1 MLGYAG
7 GRLTIERYGKDTMK
21 ALGWFL
27 LCNAMTISVAAAQT
41 PDMKGDW
48 VGKTNTIIAG
58 VGGPHWPDSKGT
70 WEKPLLAQRDIT
82 LRIVGQEDRRFWGES
97 IIAGDAASGGAV
109 TSEPFI
115 GTVSKGGDK
124 VMMADTDGYF
134 VGDLSGTTLS
144 YCYLQAGAKQPN
156 DKPAVVTC
164 NDVTKR

>member
-1 MLGYAG
+1 
-7 GRLTIERYGKDTMK
+7 MK

-27 LCNAMTISVAAAQT
+27 LCNVMTISAAAAQT

-82 LRIVGQEDRRFWGES
+82 LRIIGQEDRRFWGES
-97 IIAGDAASGGAV
+97 IIAGDASSGGTV
-109 TSEPFI
+109 TTEPFI

-144 YCYLQAGAKQPN
+144 YCYLQAGARQAN
-156 DKPAVVTC
+156 DKPAVATC